1 MTATTAGA
9 TRRPSPPAPGAG
21 ARQGSPP
28 PRALLVPPK
37 LPPPRARGDLLPR
50 PQLTTAL
57 RRAVGAVRLV
67 LVSAP
72 AGAGK
77 TTLIAQALAAAAR
90 DGAARP
96 LDAGGLD
103 RPAWLSLD
111 EHDDDL
117 ARFLHGLIAACRQI
131 APGAGDAALA
141 ALAADHAGGLPL
153 GLRVVEAL
161 SDDLLEA
168 LDGPTALVLDDLHA
182 VADPAIYGAL
192 ERFIDLLP
200 AELTVVVAARQD
212 PPLPLARWRVRRELR
227 ELRFADLRFSRA
239 EAAALLNERLGL
251 GLGAAEVAALH
262 AQTEGWAAGLGL
274 LAASLERITSGG
286 ERVRFLAGLERL
298 DRSLYEYLAAEVLE
312 RQDPFVRMFLIETAI
327 LQDLTPAVCAA
338 VTGRED
344 AGAILDELYA
354 RNLFLVEL
362 GDAHGA
368 QAPTYRYQDLF
379 REFLRERLR
388 REAPEWGRRLHLRAA
403 RVERAPARRMHHLLA
418 AGAWDE
424 AVAMLDELAEPLI
437 AQGALGTLRAWV
449 EALPEEARERR
460 PHLTYLLTIWAPM
473 LRLCVE
479 RGISLEVAARA
490 LGLSEAPRAE
500 GEPAAPPSAAAA
512 ALDGFDEPL
521 TAREMEV
528 LRLVAIG
535 LSNQAIADRLVIS
548 LHTAKRHVANI
559 LEKLGAASRTEAAAR
574 ARQLGVA

>member
-1 MTATTAGA
+1 MVAQSAGVA
-9 TRRPSPPAPGAG
+9 RWPVAPALSQAGRGAAG
-21 ARQGSPP
+21 LPQAPAIFGRT
-28 PRALLVPPK
+28 K
-37 LPPPRARGDLLPR
+37 LRPPRARGDLLPR

-57 RRAVGAVRLV
+57 RRAVSAARLA

-77 TTLIAQALAAAAR
+77 TTLIAQALAATEP
-90 DGAARP
+90 GAP
-96 LDAGGLD
+96 GL
-103 RPAWLSLD
+103 AWFSLD
-111 EHDDDL
+111 EHDDDP
-117 ARFLHGLIAACRQI
+117 ARFLYGLVAACRQI
-131 APGAGDAALA
+131 APAAGDVALA
-141 ALAADHAGGLPL
+141 ALAADQTGGLAA
-153 GLRVVEAL
+153 GLAVVEAL
-161 SDDLLEA
+161 ADDLLEA
-168 LDGPTALVLDDLHA
+168 LPGPAALVLDDLHS
-182 VADPAIYGAL
+182 VGDPAIYRAL

-200 AELTVVVAARQD
+200 PALTVVVATRHD
-212 PPLPLARWRVRRELR
+212 PPLPLARWRVRRELA

-239 EAAALLNERLGL
+239 EAAALLNARLGT
-251 GLGAAEVAALH
+251 GLGEAEVAALH

-274 LAASLERITSGG
+274 LAGSLERIASGG
-286 ERVRFLAGLERL
+286 ERARFLAGLERL
-298 DRSLYEYLAAEVLE
+298 DRSLYEYLAAEVLD

-362 GDAHGA
+362 GGAPAA

-388 REAPEWGRRLHLRAA
+388 RDAPEWGRRLHLRAA
-403 RVERAPARRMHHLLA
+403 HVERAPARRMRHLLEA
-418 AGAWDE
+418 EAWDE
-424 AVAMLDELAEPLI
+424 ALALLDELAEPLI
-437 AQGALGTLRAWV
+437 AQGATGTLRGWV
-449 EALPEEARERR
+449 EALPDHARARR

-490 LGLSEAPRAE
+490 LGLANVERSAPSVE
-500 GEPAAPPSAAAA
+500 QPAPSADSASGSTLSAP
-512 ALDGFDEPL
+512 GFEEAL
-521 TAREMEV
+521 TAREVEV
-528 LRLVAIG
+528 LRLVAVG
-535 LSNQAIADRLVIS
+535 LSNQAIAERLVIS

>member
-1 MTATTAGA
+1 MRTKL
-9 TRRPSPPAPGAG
+9 R
-21 ARQGSPP
+21 P
-28 PRALLVPPK
+28 PRAH
-37 LPPPRARGDLLPR
+37 GDLLPR
-50 PQLTTAL
+50 PQLIAAL
-57 RRAVGAVRLV
+57 HRAVGAARLA

-77 TTLIAQALAAAAR
+77 TTLIAQALSRSASSEELNDKLREHDMAR
-90 DGAARP
+90 LR
-96 LDAGGLD
+96 D
-103 RPAWLSLD
+103 RASVLIPPRSAWLLLD

-131 APGAGDAALA
+131 APGVGAAALE
-141 ALAADHAGGLPL
+141 ALATGQASGLTT
-153 GLRVVEAL
+153 GLDVVDAL
-161 SDDLLEA
+161 TDDLLEA
-168 LDGPTALVLDDLHA
+168 LGGPTALVLDDLHA
-182 VADPAIYGAL
+182 VRDPAIFAAL

-200 AELTVVVAARQD
+200 PDMTVVVATRQD
-212 PPLPLARWRVRRELR
+212 PPLPLARWRVRRELA
-227 ELRFADLRFSRA
+227 ELRFPELRFSRTEA
-239 EAAALLNERLGL
+239 EALLNERLGL
-251 GLGAAEVAALH
+251 GLAEAQVAALH

-274 LAASLERITSGG
+274 LAASLEHITSGG
-286 ERVRFLAGLERL
+286 ERARFIAGLAGL

-327 LQDLTPAVCAA
+327 LQDLTPAICAA
-338 VTGRED
+338 VTGRAD

-362 GDAHGA
+362 GESSAGHFSSSA

-388 REAPEWGRRLHLRAA
+388 RDAPEWACRLHLRAA
-403 RVERAPARRMHHLLA
+403 RVERSPERRMHHLLEA
-418 AGAWDE
+418 SAWDE
-424 AVAMLDELAEPLI
+424 ALVLLDELAEPMI
-437 AQGALGTLRAWV
+437 ALGALGTLRAWV
-449 EALPEEARERR
+449 ETLPEEVRERR
-460 PHLTYLLTIWAPM
+460 PHLTYLLTVWAPM

-479 RGISLEVAARA
+479 RGISLEIAARA
-490 LGLSEAPRAE
+490 LGLSGAPALAPEPGAE
-500 GEPAAPPSAAAA
+500 G
-512 ALDGFDEPL
+512 ALILEKGGEAL
-521 TAREMEV
+521 TAREVEV

>member
-1 MTATTAGA
+1 MIATNAGA
-9 TRRPSPPAPGAG
+9 PRWPVAPAAGPRIAAESPRPAAIL
-21 ARQGSPP
+21 ART
-28 PRALLVPPK
+28 K
-37 LPPPRARGDLLPR
+37 LRPPRARGDLLPR
-50 PQLTTAL
+50 PQLTSAL
-57 RRAVGAVRLV
+57 RRAVGNARLA

-77 TTLIAQALAAAAR
+77 TTLIAQALAA
-90 DGAARP
+90 GAAPGEGART
-96 LDAGGLD
+96 
-103 RPAWLSLD
+103 AWLSLD
-111 EHDDDL
+111 EHDDDP
-117 ARFLHGLIAACRQI
+117 ARFLLGLVAACRQI
-131 APGAGDAALA
+131 APTVGGAALA
-141 ALAADHAGGLPL
+141 ALATDPAGGLAL
-153 GLRVVEAL
+153 GLRVVESL

-168 LDGPTALVLDDLHA
+168 LEGPTALVLDDLHA
-182 VADPAIYGAL
+182 VADPAIFGAL

-200 AELTVVVAARQD
+200 PELTVVIATRQD
-212 PPLPLARWRVRRELR
+212 PPLPLARWRVRRELV
-227 ELRFADLRFSRA
+227 ELRFADLRFSRS
-239 EAAALLNERLGL
+239 EAAALLNARLGL
-251 GLGAAEVAALH
+251 GLAEAEVAALH
-262 AQTEGWAAGLGL
+262 AKTEGWAAGLGL
-274 LAASLERITSGG
+274 LASSLERITSSG
-286 ERVRFLAGLERL
+286 ERGRFLAGLERL

-403 RVERAPARRMHHLLA
+403 RVEHAPTRRMHHLLE
-418 AGAWDE
+418 AGAWVE
-424 AVAMLDELAEPLI
+424 AVALLDTLAEPLL
-437 AQGALGTLRAWV
+437 AQGAIGTLRAWV
-449 EALPEEARERR
+449 EALPEAARERL
-460 PHLTYLLTIWAPM
+460 PHLTYLLTVWAPL

-479 RGISLEVAARA
+479 RGISLDGAA
-490 LGLSEAPRAE
+490 LGRPERA
-500 GEPAAPPSAAAA
+500 AAP
-512 ALDGFDEPL
+512 ALDAPPPVLDEPL
-521 TAREMEV
+521 TARELEV